1 MAVGNHGHVSSRY
14 TWSRLDF
21 NLLVHDMALCVTD
34 DREALLLAARDWHV
48 QNVLRFT
55 AQSTSVSSHAV

>member
-48 QNVLRFT
+48 QNV
-55 AQSTSVSSHAV
+55 